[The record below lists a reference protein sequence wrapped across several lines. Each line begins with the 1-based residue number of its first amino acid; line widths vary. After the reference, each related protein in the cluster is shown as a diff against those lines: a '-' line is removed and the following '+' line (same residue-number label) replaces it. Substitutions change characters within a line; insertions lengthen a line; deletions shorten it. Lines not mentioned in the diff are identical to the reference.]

1 MASNQQSSI
10 AMSKEVIEAII
21 SGRKIQAIK
30 LLREEKGFGLKEA
43 KEAVDAHIDNN
54 ADIKEAFNANQAS
67 GSSIGGAIK
76 IAILIIVL
84 LVLYKMI

>member
-10 AMSKEVIEAII
+10 AMSKKVIEAII

-43 KEAVDAHIDNN
+43 KEAVDAYIDNN

-67 GSSIGGAIK
+67 GSSIGRAIK
-76 IAILIIVL
+76 VAIIIIVL